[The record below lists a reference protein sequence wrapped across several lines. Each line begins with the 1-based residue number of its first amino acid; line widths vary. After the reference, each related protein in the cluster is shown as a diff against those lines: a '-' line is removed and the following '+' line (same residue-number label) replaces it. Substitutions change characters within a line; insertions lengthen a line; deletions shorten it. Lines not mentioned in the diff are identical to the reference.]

1 MSKKNLFY
9 IICAMSIALLGFIS
23 VQIYWTRQ
31 VFKLQEQVFKNTVN
45 QAMDEV
51 VFQINRRDIS
61 ERVLRYRQH
70 AELIRRIDTLNTW
83 MAILRQSYPAIAFE
97 ERSFSQ
103 NAQDNFILTEPPLL
117 PDSVSA
123 AIGPQP
129 SAVYIRR
136 LRNTYRAWVHRS

>member
-61 ERVLRYRQH
+61 ERVLRYR
-70 AELIRRIDTLNTW
+70 
-83 MAILRQSYPAIAFE
+83 
-97 ERSFSQ
+97 
-103 NAQDNFILTEPPLL
+103 
-117 PDSVSA
+117 
-123 AIGPQP
+123 
-129 SAVYIRR
+129 
-136 LRNTYRAWVHRS
+136 